1 LGGFGCSEIEM
12 FGLPA
17 VFNKIFISHLL
28 NTKRTLNAAHFQELD
43 LMIVSDLFLAIS
55 LHLTAN
61 KHSANKLRENNKR
74 FELFK
79 INL

>member
-1 LGGFGCSEIEM
+1 
-12 FGLPA
+12 
-17 VFNKIFISHLL
+17 
-28 NTKRTLNAAHFQELD
+28 
-43 LMIVSDLFLAIS
+43 MIVSDLFLAIS